1 MKETFKIRNVIIAVL
16 FSAIILWVIL
26 LAGSGVDTEAQ
37 YDVENPANPVESY
50 INFSTS
56 EQRVEHLLS
65 LYKIAESN
73 MRRHMAVP
81 EFRLQT
87 VYVRTR
93 IIGELR
99 EEYRLQEAS
108 LYR

>member
-37 YDVENPANPVESY
+37 YDVENPAAPVGPYVKLSD
-50 INFSTS
+50 SK
-56 EQRVEHLLS
+56 QRIATLLFLYGRARSRQTGLNSQIDLLS
-65 LYKIAESN
+65 IS
-73 MRRHMAVP
+73 
-81 EFRLQT
+81 
-87 VYVRTR
+87 VRAR

-108 LYR
+108 LYK